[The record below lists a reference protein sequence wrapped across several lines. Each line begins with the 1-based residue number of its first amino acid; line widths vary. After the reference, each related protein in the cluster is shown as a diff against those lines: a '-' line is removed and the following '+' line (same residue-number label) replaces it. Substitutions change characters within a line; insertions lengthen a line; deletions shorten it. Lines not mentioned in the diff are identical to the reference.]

1 MGPGDTGQRPLLDR
15 LRAQFPD
22 SSGRTIRAWLA
33 AGRIRVDGR
42 VVRDAREPV
51 DRATRVELGP
61 PPPPVL
67 PPPLRLVHEDGDLL
81 VIDKPT
87 GLLTIATE
95 RERERT
101 AYRLVWDYLAAQ
113 RPPRR
118 PFVVH
123 RLDRETSGLLVLA
136 KAVAAKRALQVQF
149 AARRVDRHYEA
160 VVEGVVRE
168 DGGTLDSVL
177 VETSSLRVRG
187 AGRPPGGPSPSRPL
201 AGQRA
206 ITRFRV
212 LERRG
217 DTTRLALELGTGRR
231 HQIRVQLAEWGHPI
245 VGDRAHGSRRDP
257 LRRLCLHATRLGF
270 VHPTTGQR
278 REFESRAPAAFSR
291 IGASTGPSRPA
302 ASGRPVA
309 ADPTGP
315 RGASLRTDRARRG
328 QARRPDR
335 GLR

>member
-1 MGPGDTGQRPLLDR
+1 MGPGDAGQHPLLDR
-15 LRAQFPD
+15 LRAQFPE

-33 AGRIRVDGR
+33 TGRIRVEGR
-42 VVRDAREPV
+42 VARDGREPV
-51 DRATRVELGP
+51 HPATRVELGP

-67 PPPLRLVHEDGDLL
+67 PPPLRLVHEDSDLL
-81 VIDKPT
+81 VIDKPV

-123 RLDRETSGLLVLA
+123 RLDRETSGLLVVA
-136 KAVAAKRALQVQF
+136 KAVAAKRALQAQF

-160 VVEGVVRE
+160 VVEGLVRD

-177 VETSSLRVRG
+177 VETRNLRVRATG
-187 AGRPPGGPSPSRPL
+187 HRPGGPSRPQPL

-206 ITRFRV
+206 ITHFRV

-217 DTTRLALELGTGRR
+217 DTTRLALDLGTGRR
-231 HQIRVQLAEWGHPI
+231 QQIRVQLAEWGHPI

-270 VHPTTGQR
+270 VHPTTGR
-278 REFESRAPAAFSR
+278 RLQFESPAPAAFAR
-291 IGASTGPSRPA
+291 IGASTPQSRPP
-302 ASGRPVA
+302 ASGRP
-309 ADPTGP
+309 P
-315 RGASLRTDRARRG
+315 RRR
-328 QARRPDR
+328 
-335 GLR
+335 